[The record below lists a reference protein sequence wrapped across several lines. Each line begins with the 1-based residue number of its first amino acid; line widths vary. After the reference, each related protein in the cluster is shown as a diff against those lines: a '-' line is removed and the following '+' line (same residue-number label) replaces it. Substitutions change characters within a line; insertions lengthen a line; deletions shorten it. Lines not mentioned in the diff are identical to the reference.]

1 MKKSLVILSI
11 LGIGFAAS
19 GRAWATPE
27 SAAAAPYLLYQPS
40 ARSAGMGEAFV
51 AIADDAN
58 ATYYNPAAL
67 ADDTKRNLSTT
78 YYRPIPKLA
87 PDIFTSFGA
96 YTQSIRGVG
105 NLGFSL
111 NYTSFGTQY
120 RTDEQGQDL
129 GTFTSFGLAL
139 GVSYGTYFTK
149 TMSLGVTLKLI
160 HENLAGQGAGA
171 ELGKGAGTSFA
182 SDIGFMWKASDRFT
196 LAWVLRNIG
205 PNMTFID
212 ENQSDPLP
220 QNLTVG
226 VAYKILDRESYSVLF
241 TTDIYKPLVDE
252 GFFSFVTGWSDGPG
266 DEEFKDIDYHMGVEW
281 RYNLSEDSSFALR
294 AGYSLD
300 RDGDRKTP
308 TLGLGLKY
316 NWASFDI
323 SYFANNNAAIRNVYR
338 VTGGFTF

>member
-139 GVSYGTYFTK
+139 GVSSGTYFTK

-160 HENLAGQGAGA
+160 HENLAGQGVHI
-171 ELGKGAGTSFA
+171 F
-182 SDIGFMWKASDRFT
+182 
-196 LAWVLRNIG
+196 
-205 PNMTFID
+205 
-212 ENQSDPLP
+212 
-220 QNLTVG
+220 
-226 VAYKILDRESYSVLF
+226 
-241 TTDIYKPLVDE
+241 KP
-252 GFFSFVTGWSDGPG
+252 
-266 DEEFKDIDYHMGVEW
+266 
-281 RYNLSEDSSFALR
+281 
-294 AGYSLD
+294 
-300 RDGDRKTP
+300 
-308 TLGLGLKY
+308 
-316 NWASFDI
+316 
-323 SYFANNNAAIRNVYR
+323 
-338 VTGGFTF
+338 